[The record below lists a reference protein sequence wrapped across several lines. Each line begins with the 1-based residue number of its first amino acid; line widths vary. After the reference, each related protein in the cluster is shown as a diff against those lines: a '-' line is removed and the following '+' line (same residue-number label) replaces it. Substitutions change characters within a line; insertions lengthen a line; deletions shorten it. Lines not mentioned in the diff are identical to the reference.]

1 MGATMKDKITQNKNY
16 IAFIGFGI
24 CMIALGASDS
34 LRGIFSLV
42 FQKHFNLSTTE
53 LSLIVTVSYLGNLI
67 FLLYGGNLLDRFNK
81 KKVFLV
87 TLGVWM
93 IGALL
98 FIVGDSYSVL
108 LIGMFLCMG
117 TSTLMNTTINILVPV
132 IFASAPGLIVN
143 ILFFIQG
150 IGTSGAQNI
159 VGRVAVNMVNW
170 KMVNGVLLG
179 GALIGMIV
187 LFFLNMPSTTKK
199 KKETISY
206 KAILRNPASFYLIL
220 IFGFYFVAEHGMLN
234 WFLIYGVNGLG
245 LENNKAVVLLSIFF
259 GGMTVGR
266 LIFAPIVQKLGIEK
280 SVVTFGAIGTILYAI
295 GIGGGES
302 TAGILSSAGFAFS
315 ILYPTL
321 VLMIQK
327 YYKEDC
333 IASATGMIISIGTLF
348 DIGFNLVFGKVV
360 DWLGMRSAFY
370 ILQISMIL
378 FFICLVFLCKKIRGA
393 KIKEISSRS

>member
-1 MGATMKDKITQNKNY
+1 MGARMKDKTTQKRNY
-16 IAFIGFGI
+16 IAFIGFSI

-42 FQKHFNLSTTE
+42 FQKNFNLSTTE

-67 FLLYGGNLLDRFNK
+67 FLLCGGNLLDRFNK

-93 IGALL
+93 LGALI
-98 FIVGDSYSVL
+98 FILGDSYSLL

-159 VGRVAVNMVNW
+159 VGRVAVDMVNW
-170 KMVNGVLLG
+170 KVVNGVLLI
-179 GALIGMIV
+179 GALVGMLI
-187 LFFLNMPSTTKK
+187 LFFLNMPSTGKQ
-199 KKETISY
+199 KKETTSY
-206 KAILRNPASFYLIL
+206 KEIVKNPAFICFVL
-220 IFGFYFVAEHGMLN
+220 IFGFYFIAEHGMLN
-234 WFLIYGVNGLG
+234 WFLLYGVNGLG
-245 LENNKAVVLLSIFF
+245 LENDKAAVILSIFF
-259 GGMTVGR
+259 GGITVGR
-266 LIFAPIVQKLGIEK
+266 LIFAPIVQKLGVEK
-280 SVVTFGAIGTILYAI
+280 SVVIFGSIGTILYAI
-295 GIGGGES
+295 GIGGSKG
-302 TAGILSSAGFAFS
+302 TVGILSSAGLAFS

-327 YYKEDC
+327 YYKENC
-333 IASATGMIISIGTLF
+333 IASATGMIISIATLF

-360 DWLGMRSAFY
+360 DLVGMKSSFY

-378 FFICLVFLCKKIRGA
+378 FLICLVFLCKKIKVV
-393 KIKEISSRS
+393 KIEK

>member
-1 MGATMKDKITQNKNY
+1 MGAMMKDKMIQNKNH

-24 CMIALGASDS
+24 CMIVLGASDS

-67 FLLYGGNLLDRFNK
+67 FLLYGGNLLDCFNK

-93 IGALL
+93 IGALC
-98 FIVGDSYSVL
+98 FIIGKSYSML
-108 LIGMFLCMG
+108 LVGMFLCMG
-117 TSTLMNTTINILVPV
+117 ASTLMNTTINILVPV

-150 IGTSGAQNI
+150 IGTSSAQNI

-179 GALIGMIV
+179 GALIGMMV
-187 LFFLNMPSTTKK
+187 LLFLNIPLAIKK

-206 KAILRNPASFYLIL
+206 KVILRNPATVYLIL

-245 LENNKAVVLLSIFF
+245 LESNKAAGILSIFF
-259 GGMTVGR
+259 GGITVGR
-266 LIFAPIVQKLGIEK
+266 LIFAPIVQKIGVEK
-280 SVVTFGAIGTILYAI
+280 SVVTFGVVGTLLYTI
-295 GIGGGES
+295 GIGGGRG
-302 TAGILSSAGFAFS
+302 TTGMLSSAGFAFS
-315 ILYPTL
+315 ILYPTM

-333 IASATGMIISIGTLF
+333 IASATGMIISVATLF
-348 DIGFNLVFGKVV
+348 DIGFNLFFGKVV

-378 FFICLVFLCKKIRGA
+378 FFVCLVFLCKKIKGA
-393 KIKEISSRS
+393 KIKEI

>member
-1 MGATMKDKITQNKNY
+1 MGARMKDKTIQKKNY
-16 IAFIGFGI
+16 IAFIGFSI

-42 FQKHFNLSTTE
+42 FQKNFNLSTTE

-67 FLLYGGNLLDRFNK
+67 FLLCGGNLLDRFNK

-87 TLGVWM
+87 TLAVWM
-93 IGALL
+93 LGALI
-98 FIVGDSYSVL
+98 FVVGDSYSLL

-170 KMVNGVLLG
+170 KLVNGVLLV
-179 GALIGMIV
+179 GALIGMII
-187 LFFLNMPSTTKK
+187 LFFLNMPSTGKQ
-199 KKETISY
+199 KKETTSY
-206 KAILRNPASFYLIL
+206 KEIVKNSAFIYLVL
-220 IFGFYFVAEHGMLN
+220 IFGFYFIAEHGMLN
-234 WFLIYGVNGLG
+234 WFLLYGVNGLG
-245 LENNKAVVLLSIFF
+245 LESNKAAVILSIFF
-259 GGMTVGR
+259 GGITVGR
-266 LIFAPIVQKLGIEK
+266 LIFAPIVQKLGVEK
-280 SVVTFGAIGTILYAI
+280 SVVIFGFIGTILYAI
-295 GIGGGES
+295 GIGGSRG
-302 TAGILSSAGFAFS
+302 TVGILSSAGLAFS

-321 VLMIQK
+321 VLMIQR
-327 YYKEDC
+327 YYEENC
-333 IASATGMIISIGTLF
+333 IASATGMIISIATLF

-360 DWLGMRSAFY
+360 DLVGMKSSFY

-378 FFICLVFLCKKIRGA
+378 FLICLVFLCKKIKGA
-393 KIKEISSRS
+393 KI

>member
-1 MGATMKDKITQNKNY
+1 MGARMKDKTIQKKNY
-16 IAFIGFGI
+16 IAFIGFSI

-42 FQKHFNLSTTE
+42 FQKNFNLSTTE

-67 FLLYGGNLLDRFNK
+67 FLLCGGNLLDRFNK

-87 TLGVWM
+87 TLAVWM
-93 IGALL
+93 LGALI
-98 FIVGDSYSVL
+98 FIVGDSYSLL

-170 KMVNGVLLG
+170 KLVNGVLLV
-179 GALIGMIV
+179 GALIGMII
-187 LFFLNMPSTTKK
+187 LFFLNMPSTGKQ
-199 KKETISY
+199 KKETTSY
-206 KAILRNPASFYLIL
+206 KEIVKNSAFIYLVL
-220 IFGFYFVAEHGMLN
+220 IFGFYFIAEHGMLN
-234 WFLIYGVNGLG
+234 WFLLYGVNGLG
-245 LENNKAVVLLSIFF
+245 LESNKAAVILSIFF
-259 GGMTVGR
+259 GGITVGR
-266 LIFAPIVQKLGIEK
+266 LIFAPIVQKLGVEK
-280 SVVTFGAIGTILYAI
+280 SVVIFGFIGTILYAI
-295 GIGGGES
+295 GIGGSRG
-302 TAGILSSAGFAFS
+302 TVGILSSAGLAFS

-321 VLMIQK
+321 VLMIQR
-327 YYKEDC
+327 YYEENC
-333 IASATGMIISIGTLF
+333 IASATGMIISIATLF

-360 DWLGMRSAFY
+360 DLVGMKSSFY

-378 FFICLVFLCKKIRGA
+378 FLICLVFLCKKIKGA
-393 KIKEISSRS
+393 KI

>member
-1 MGATMKDKITQNKNY
+1 MGARMKDKTIQKKNY
-16 IAFIGFGI
+16 IAFIGFSI

-42 FQKHFNLSTTE
+42 FQKNFNLSTTE

-67 FLLYGGNLLDRFNK
+67 FLLCGGNLLDRFNK

-87 TLGVWM
+87 TLAVWM
-93 IGALL
+93 LGALI
-98 FIVGDSYSVL
+98 FVVGDSYSLL

-170 KMVNGVLLG
+170 KLVNGVLLV
-179 GALIGMIV
+179 GALIGMII
-187 LFFLNMPSTTKK
+187 LFFLNMPSTGKQ
-199 KKETISY
+199 KKETTSY
-206 KAILRNPASFYLIL
+206 KEIVKNSAFIYLVL
-220 IFGFYFVAEHGMLN
+220 IFGFYFIAEHGMLN
-234 WFLIYGVNGLG
+234 WFLLYGVNGLG
-245 LENNKAVVLLSIFF
+245 LENNKAAIMLSIFF
-259 GGMTVGR
+259 GDITIGR
-266 LIFAPIVQKLGIEK
+266 LIFAPIVQKLGVEK
-280 SVVTFGAIGTILYAI
+280 SVVIFGFIGTILYAI
-295 GIGGGES
+295 GIGGSRG
-302 TAGILSSAGFAFS
+302 TVGILSSAGLAFS

-321 VLMIQK
+321 VLMIQR
-327 YYKEDC
+327 YYEENC
-333 IASATGMIISIGTLF
+333 IASATGMIISIATLF

-360 DWLGMRSAFY
+360 DLVGMKSSFY

-378 FFICLVFLCKKIRGA
+378 FLICLVFLCKKIKGA
-393 KIKEISSRS
+393 KI